1 MVPKTRNLVGAVALL
16 LFMFG
21 CDASK
26 ESRTLAIVNG
36 KPLTDAFVRDV
47 VNVNAKIKEFSGKKV
62 AEKDFRDW
70 SNKEVARVF
79 PGLVSAQILEDGL
92 LAAGIAPGTNET
104 RRLLAKYNMMLRRRA
119 RRPEELF
126 GQFGDL
132 ADAFKLQ
139 FDRSCLFEAFNVH
152 FAEQEVT
159 DAEIDDLLDDKK
171 VLESVAADID
181 KKGKE
186 KAEKAWQRLK
196 AGEDWDKV
204 AKECSED
211 KLVDP
216 NNESFAKDWATVD
229 KEGFGYPDLA
239 IALRTLHKGDF
250 SKPLDVDEGLII
262 VKVVEE
268 WKDSKKYTLSRML
281 FRMAEPVT
289 IPSREEAREEIRAK
303 KAFAKQDAFVK
314 DLKEKAVVTYPC
326 GTNFNFKVFGE

>member
-1 MVPKTRNLVGAVALL
+1 MMPKATNLVWAVALL
-16 LFMFG
+16 FFMLG
-21 CDASK
+21 CDVPK
-26 ESRTLAIVNG
+26 ESRILAIVNG

-47 VNVNAKIKEFSGKKV
+47 VNVNAKISEFSGKKV
-62 AEKDFRDW
+62 AEKDFRNW
-70 SNKEVARVF
+70 ANKESERIF

-92 LAAGIAPGTNET
+92 AAAGIVAGTNET
-104 RRLLAKYNMMLRRRA
+104 RRLLVKYNMMLRRRA
-119 RRPEELF
+119 RTPEELF

-139 FDRSCLFEAFNVH
+139 FGRSCLFEAFNVR

-159 DAEIDDLLDDKK
+159 DAEIDDLLDDKNILK
-171 VLESVAADID
+171 KVAADLD

-186 KAEKAWQRLK
+186 HAYKAWERLK

-216 NNESFAKDWATVD
+216 HNESFSKEWATVD
-229 KEGFGYPDLA
+229 KEGFGYPELA
-239 IALRTLHKGDF
+239 IALRTLHKGDY
-250 SKPLDVDEGLII
+250 SKPIDVDEGLII
-262 VKVVEE
+262 VKVLAEG
-268 WKDSKKYTLSRML
+268 KDKKYALARML